1 MRLHQGVRFGASA
14 KAVVKIAPKAELK
27 IYPGAP
33 HGLPAIHKSQG
44 DAGLV
49 VFLKDSAASNLKRL

>member
-1 MRLHQGVRFGASA
+1 VRIGASA

-33 HGLPAIHKSQG
+33 HGLPTIHKSQG
-44 DAGLV
+44 DADLVVFLV